1 LTAPVVFIAADP
13 RECRAW
19 VARWEQIRPVSL
31 PVHWARAGKWMGRD
45 VLAVANGAGA
55 ERARA
60 AVEAVP
66 PPGAICNIGFCGAL
80 DESLH
85 VGDVFV
91 ATEVRNG
98 TRTYTALRPG
108 VPDREISSAK
118 SGVMVS
124 VPRVAQTALA
134 KKQLRNT
141 GALAV
146 EMEAAAVARAS
157 EQLNVPFYCIRAVS
171 DLANEDFANDFDKYF
186 MPDGRINTARLI
198 MGACASPV
206 RRFGELIRLSQ
217 RTALASRNLGEFL
230 ANCTF

>member
-1 LTAPVVFIAADP
+1 
-13 RECRAW
+13 
-19 VARWEQIRPVSL
+19 
-31 PVHWARAGKWMGRD
+31 
-45 VLAVANGAGA
+45 
-55 ERARA
+55 
-60 AVEAVP
+60 
-66 PPGAICNIGFCGAL
+66 
-80 DESLH
+80 
-85 VGDVFV
+85 
-91 ATEVRNG
+91 
-98 TRTYTALRPG
+98 
-108 VPDREISSAK
+108 
-118 SGVMVS
+118 MVS